1 MPILVQQHDNTRF
14 SIQSP
19 EELTTVLAEFLRAQ
33 EHVKITAAATR
44 ALAPSGA
51 AKVSGV
57 SVPEYCGY
65 IEGYLESAA
74 PQLGSLVKKV
84 AEHFQLTI
92 ESGAENVTSWTLYS
106 RQEADYND
114 HFGI

>member
-19 EELTTVLAEFLRAQ
+19 EELTTVLSEFLSAQ

-51 AKVSGV
+51 AKASGV
-57 SVPEYCGY
+57 AVPEYCGY
-65 IEGYLESAA
+65 IEGHLESAA
-74 PQLGSLVKKV
+74 LQMGSLVERV
-84 AEHFQLTI
+84 AEHFHLTL
-92 ESGAENVTSWTLYS
+92 ESGSENVTSWTLYS
-106 RQEADYND
+106 REEADYND